1 MMLLNA
7 NATVTICHSRTQGL
21 PALVHGAD
29 VVVGAVGR
37 PEFIRGIWIRDGAVV
52 IDAGY
57 HPGGIADVE
66 LNAVIGRTT
75 AYNPVLGGVGPMTTA
90 TLMDQTVQAIEQA
103 PNIALE
109 PSARN

>member
-1 MMLLNA
+1 MA
-7 NATVTICHSRTQGL
+7 EA
-21 PALVHGAD
+21 P
-29 VVVGAVGR
+29 GR
-37 PEFIRGIWIRDGAVV
+37 PEFIRGTWICDGAVV
-52 IDAGY
+52 IVAGY

-75 AYNPVLGGVGPMTTA
+75 AYNRVLGGVGPMTTA